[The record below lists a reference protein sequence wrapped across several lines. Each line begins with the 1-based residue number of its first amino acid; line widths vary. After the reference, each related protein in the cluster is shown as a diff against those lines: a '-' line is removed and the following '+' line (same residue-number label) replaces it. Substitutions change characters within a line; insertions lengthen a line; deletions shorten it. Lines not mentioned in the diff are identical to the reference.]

1 MGNNLR
7 TRGFTML
14 ELLLGVGILAFLFTI
29 VVVFLDPASIL
40 AETRDSTRI
49 SELQKLHDVIYLA
62 RISNSAL
69 LSNVQQ
75 NVIYVSLPDTDGD
88 QYCNEYALPVVEA
101 PWNYRCL
108 ASVETISNTDGNGWI
123 PVNLSLVA
131 QTQGGETLSR
141 LPVDPKN
148 NEAYFYTY
156 NGGATVGS
164 YSLVVRLESEKYVA
178 QEASADGGLEENNE
192 IFETVPVSYTP
203 ETPPETPP
211 PPPLV
216 PPSVTTTSA
225 SGITSTGAVLNAQ
238 GDPNGGSATGWFRYS
253 TVDPGA
259 CSDSFGTRVPSS
271 EGTNLGFGTDPVI
284 FLRSLSGLLPDT
296 IYYFCAI
303 ASNSAGSG
311 FGSVLSFITS
321 TPPTPLPNVTTNSA
335 SSIDSV
341 SATLNGQANPNGSAT
356 TGWFRYSA
364 VDPVTCNDSFGTRVP
379 VLGGTNLGAG
389 SANVPYLQ
397 NISSLSSS
405 TTYYFCAI
413 ASNAGGT
420 AFGGVFSFATS
431 SASAWTQ
438 RNIDT
443 DLYSQFVMDFIYDSV
458 SGKYL
463 AVGQDSAS
471 GGPDADAVLWESTDL
486 NSWTQR
492 SIDTSVNQ
500 QQAYSIIYANSK
512 YVVGGYDYSVDTTT
526 GDAVVWESPDLI
538 NWTKRVVGSGSG
550 LQSALDLLYSSVA
563 SKYVVGGRDGS
574 DATVWESSDLVVWIK
589 RSVDTGANSQAIKVL
604 FYNPV
609 AGKYVAAG
617 EDGASGNA
625 DAVIWESTD
634 LVTWTQRNVDMAS
647 GSQKIDD
654 LVYNLAAAKYVA
666 AGEENVS
673 GSVDAVV
680 WESADL
686 TTWTR
691 HNVATGALNQATWSL
706 VYNPMAS
713 EYLAVGYDASLGTS
727 NAVGWTSSN
736 LIDWTQETIDVGSG
750 TQIAGWVFYD
760 SNNGRYLTGS
770 WDDDMAGDPDAV
782 VWERPMQG
790 GGGGNLVPREPT
802 SLFVGYPSAQTGTS
816 NPTSFVYSTPFFS
829 AVYDDPDVGDTA
841 TKYRIQIT
849 PASDIGYTTPVFD
862 SGAAGTSLI
871 APCGEGARCGDIF
884 YNGSSLLSEGE
895 NYIWR
900 IKFWDAQGGEG
911 VWSSNGTIGMAA
923 ETLTAR
929 FFVGPGD
936 GVVYASGTPCCNGGT
951 WVTVQG
957 LSVGQFVDS
966 LSGSGWV
973 GRTRSDTPSSY
984 IGIQRGFFPIDTSR
998 LPDNANVQMADLN
1011 IYVTSYDNYLSSSDH
1026 NYFAVVSGT
1035 QASPTV
1041 LVTEDYDQAGPMYG
1055 APEGSD
1061 QITVGAASASGM
1073 LNAWKTWTLNATGL
1087 PWVSRTSYTKLA
1099 IRDGFDLNTYYQ
1111 DGKTQFYNYLS
1122 ENPGINLDPYLEV
1135 TYKMPGQPI
1144 VTTSPATNISSVSAD
1159 LNGSANPNGTSTTG
1173 WFRYST
1179 SNPGTCNDT
1188 FGTRWPPTGG
1198 TSLGSGTSPAS
1209 YDYTTGGL
1217 TSQVTYYFCAIA
1229 SNSLGTGFGD
1239 VLSFA
1244 TTAIAWVQ
1252 RFIDNSVE
1260 NQLIADIT
1268 YDSVGGKYIAA
1279 GARESSGVYY
1289 ATVWESTDLTN
1300 WTRRDVNTDVRSF
1313 LNSVVYANGKYVGAG
1328 FEDISGNYNAVVW
1341 ESSNL
1346 INWTQRNVDTAASIQ
1361 EIYAIIYANG
1371 KYIAAGADGGSPF
1384 GANAIVW
1391 ESGDLISW
1399 TKRTVG
1405 AQDSWGTSITFAN
1418 GKYIVGGYMNPGSN
1432 GQAVV
1437 WESPN
1442 LASWTKRTVDA
1453 GSGQATRITESIAY
1467 FNGKYLAVTWGDY
1480 LEGGNEPRG
1489 RIFESSDLI
1498 NWTMHELSASPNQV
1512 NDINY
1517 RPADGLYVVG
1527 GHDGMW
1533 EEVLLFESTDLINWT
1548 KRTLSSGEADA
1559 SIESV
1564 FYNPSDGKYMA
1575 AGYIDSTGG
1584 NANAVLWELW

>member
-389 SANVPYLQ
+389 SASVPYSQ
-397 NISSLSSS
+397 NISSLIAD

-413 ASNAGGT
+413 ASNVGGTGFGGILSFTTATAGGNNT
-420 AFGGVFSFATS
+420 
-431 SASAWTQ
+431 
-438 RNIDT
+438 
-443 DLYSQFVMDFIYDSV
+443 
-458 SGKYL
+458 
-463 AVGQDSAS
+463 
-471 GGPDADAVLWESTDL
+471 P
-486 NSWTQR
+486 
-492 SIDTSVNQ
+492 
-500 QQAYSIIYANSK
+500 
-512 YVVGGYDYSVDTTT
+512 
-526 GDAVVWESPDLI
+526 
-538 NWTKRVVGSGSG
+538 
-550 LQSALDLLYSSVA
+550 
-563 SKYVVGGRDGS
+563 
-574 DATVWESSDLVVWIK
+574 
-589 RSVDTGANSQAIKVL
+589 GA
-604 FYNPV
+604 P
-609 AGKYVAAG
+609 
-617 EDGASGNA
+617 
-625 DAVIWESTD
+625 
-634 LVTWTQRNVDMAS
+634 
-647 GSQKIDD
+647 
-654 LVYNLAAAKYVA
+654 
-666 AGEENVS
+666 
-673 GSVDAVV
+673 
-680 WESADL
+680 
-686 TTWTR
+686 
-691 HNVATGALNQATWSL
+691 
-706 VYNPMAS
+706 
-713 EYLAVGYDASLGTS
+713 
-727 NAVGWTSSN
+727 
-736 LIDWTQETIDVGSG
+736 TIP
-750 TQIAGWVFYD
+750 Y
-760 SNNGRYLTGS
+760 
-770 WDDDMAGDPDAV
+770 
-782 VWERPMQG
+782 
-790 GGGGNLVPREPT
+790 
-802 SLFVGYPSAQTGTS
+802 VGYPSAQSGSS
-816 NPTSFVYSTPFFS
+816 NPTNFVYSTPFFS
-829 AVYDDPDVGDTA
+829 AVYNDSDVGDVA
-841 TKYRIQIT
+841 TKYRIQVT

-862 SGAAGTSLI
+862 SGAAGTLLI
-871 APCGEGARCGDIF
+871 TSCNEGDRCEDIF
-884 YNGSSLLSEGE
+884 YNGSSLLSEGQS
-895 NYIWR
+895 YIWR
-900 IKFWDAQGGEG
+900 IKFWDTAGAEG
-911 VWSSNGTIGMAA
+911 VWSSNGTIGTAS

-929 FFVGPGD
+929 FYVGPGD
-936 GVVYASGTPCCNGGT
+936 GTVYAERAPCCSGGT
-951 WVTVQG
+951 WISVRG
-957 LSVGQFVDS
+957 LSVGDSVDS
-966 LSGSGWV
+966 LNGSGWV
-973 GRTRSDTPSSY
+973 GRTRNTAPSPGY
-984 IGIQRGFFPIDTSR
+984 VGIQRSFFPVDTSR
-998 LPDNANVQMADLN
+998 LPDNANIQAGDLN
-1011 IYVTSYDNYLSSSDH
+1011 VYVTDYNNYLGSAAY
-1026 NYFAVVSGT
+1026 NYFVVLSGT
-1035 QASPTV
+1035 QASSTV
-1041 LVTEDYDQAGPMYG
+1041 LVTEDYDQAGPVNG
-1055 APEGSD
+1055 APQGSD
-1061 QITVGAASASGM
+1061 QITMGAAGSNGA
-1073 LNAWKTWTLNATGL
+1073 LNIWKTWTLNATGL
-1087 PWVSRTSYTKLA
+1087 PWVSRTSYTKLG
-1099 IRDGFDLNTYYQ
+1099 IRDGFDLDGYYQ
-1111 DGKTQFYNYLS
+1111 DGKTQFSNYFS
-1122 ENPGINLDPYLEV
+1122 ENPGISFDPYLEV

-1179 SNPGTCNDT
+1179 SSPGTCNDS
-1188 FGTRWPPTGG
+1188 FGTRLPPAGG

-1209 YDYTTGGL
+1209 YDYTAGVL